1 MTGGPAVEQAARRW
15 VEVVHR
21 ALAGQPHYAAAAVVE
36 PLQVLA
42 EAGTLA
48 DPIQWSGMVPVDRV
62 ERRRTADAVSFVL
75 GRAPNVVLG
84 IAAPPDSAHP
94 LLASLLAVSGELFNG
109 YRDQQHQRAELRAL
123 AHEVRNPLMLIA
135 GYAELL
141 GHRGEAEV
149 SQLILD
155 EVRRVDERVEDFLT
169 AGRPL
174 ERGVVDVGTLVQ
186 RVARRYERLSLGQGV
201 RIVVEVRPVAVLGDV
216 RQLEVAV
223 TNLVKNALEAMPAG
237 GRLTLRCG
245 PDGAGAEVVVEDTGA
260 GVAREIADHLF
271 QPYVST
277 KSDGHGLGLSSVAE
291 IAQRHGGEVRLLPSA
306 DGAVFRLWVP
316 RGEVPPAAP

>member
-1 MTGGPAVEQAARRW
+1 VTPGPRVEQAARRW
-15 VEVVHR
+15 VEAVHR
-21 ALAGQPHYAAAAVVE
+21 ALAEQLHYVAAARVE

-48 DPIQWSGMVPVDRV
+48 EPIQWSGMVPVDRV
-62 ERRRTADAVSFVL
+62 ERRRTAGAVSLML
-75 GRAPNVVLG
+75 GRAPKLVLC
-84 IAAPPDSAHP
+84 IAVPPDSAHP
-94 LLASLLAVSGELFNG
+94 LLASLLTLSGELFNG
-109 YRDQQHQRAELRAL
+109 WRDQQHQREELRAL

-155 EVRRVDERVEDFLT
+155 EVRRADDRVEDLLS

-174 ERGVVDVGTLVQ
+174 EWAVVEVAALVE
-186 RVARRYERLSLGQGV
+186 RVARRYERLALSQGV
-201 RIVVEVRPVAVLGDV
+201 RIVVEVRPAAVLGDV
-216 RQLEVAV
+216 RQLEAAV

-245 PDGAGAEVVVEDTGA
+245 PEGAGAEVVVEDTGA
-260 GVAREIADHLF
+260 GVAREVADHLF

-291 IAQRHGGEVRLLPSA
+291 IAHRHGGEVRLMPSEN
-306 DGAVFRLWVP
+306 GAVFRLWVP
-316 RGEVPPAAP
+316 RGEVPPAAL